1 MKTTKEVAE
10 YLKLDEAGPTIT
22 GVPETEI
29 KRLNAFYWLT
39 KAVEAIN
46 KKHNNDET
54 WEAIHDGKQKHHEVY
69 FVKNKDKAGFRFSG
83 TLSDWTLAF
92 STVGPRLEF
101 CSYAAGDEFGASE
114 EFVQLWNDAL
124 AFN

>member
-10 YLKLDEAGPTIT
+10 YLQIDETGLNIT
-22 GVPETEI
+22 GVPENEI

-46 KKHNNDET
+46 KKHNGGET
-54 WEAIHDGKQKHHEVY
+54 WQALHDGKQRHHEVY
-69 FVKNKDKAGFRFSG
+69 FVKNKDAAGFRFSNSF
-83 TLSDWTLAF
+83 LDWSFTF
-92 STVGPRLEF
+92 SIVGPRLEF

-124 AFN
+124 VH